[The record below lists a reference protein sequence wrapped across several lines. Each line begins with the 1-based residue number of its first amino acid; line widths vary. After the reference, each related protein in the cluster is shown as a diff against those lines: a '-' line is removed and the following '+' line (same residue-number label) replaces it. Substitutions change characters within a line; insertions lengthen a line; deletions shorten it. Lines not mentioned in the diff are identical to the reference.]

1 MRKFVDGALMLLIQV
16 AFGLCLAGACLLL
29 NDNTKGW
36 LFEGVALIMAVPVV
50 ILLNREEKEHEST

>member
-1 MRKFVDGALMLLIQV
+1 MRRQLFNGAMMLVLQI

-36 LFEGVALIMAVPVV
+36 IFEGIALLMAIPVV
-50 ILLNREEKEHEST
+50 ILLNRREKE

>member
-1 MRKFVDGALMLLIQV
+1 MKRQILDGIMALIIQV

-36 LFEGVALIMAVPVV
+36 IFEAVALVITIPVV
-50 ILLNREEKEHEST
+50 ILMNREEKE

>member
-1 MRKFVDGALMLLIQV
+1 MRKFIDGALMLLIQV

-36 LFEGVALIMAVPVV
+36 IFEAVALVIAVPVV
-50 ILLNREEKEHEST
+50 ILLNREEKE

>member
-36 LFEGVALIMAVPVV
+36 IFEAVAFVMAVPVV
-50 ILLNREEKEHEST
+50 ILMNREEKET

>member
-1 MRKFVDGALMLLIQV
+1 MRKQLFNGALMLVLQV

-36 LFEGVALIMAVPVV
+36 LFEGIALLMAIPVV
-50 ILLNREEKEHEST
+50 ILLNRREKE

>member
-1 MRKFVDGALMLLIQV
+1 MKRVFDGVLALFIQV

-36 LFEGVALIMAVPVV
+36 IFEGIALVITIPVV
-50 ILLNREEKEHEST
+50 ILMNREEKE

>member
-1 MRKFVDGALMLLIQV
+1 MRKQLFDGVLALFIQV

-36 LFEGVALIMAVPVV
+36 IFEAVALVIAVPVV
-50 ILLNREEKEHEST
+50 ILMNREEKE

>member
-1 MRKFVDGALMLLIQV
+1 MRKKQLFDGAMALLLQV

-36 LFEGVALIMAVPVV
+36 IFEGIALLMAIPVV
-50 ILLNREEKEHEST
+50 ILMNREEKE

>member
-1 MRKFVDGALMLLIQV
+1 MRKQLFDGAMMLLVQI

-36 LFEGVALIMAVPVV
+36 IFEAVALVIAVPVV
-50 ILLNREEKEHEST
+50 ILMNREEKET

>member
-1 MRKFVDGALMLLIQV
+1 MKRVFDGVLALFAQV

-36 LFEGVALIMAVPVV
+36 IFEGIALVIAVPVV
-50 ILLNREEKEHEST
+50 ILMNREEKE

>member
-1 MRKFVDGALMLLIQV
+1 MRKEQLFDGAMMLLLQV

-36 LFEGVALIMAVPVV
+36 IFEGIALVMAIPVV
-50 ILLNREEKEHEST
+50 ILLNREEKE

>member
-1 MRKFVDGALMLLIQV
+1 MRRQLFDGALALVLQV

-36 LFEGVALIMAVPVV
+36 IFEGIALIITIPAV
-50 ILLNREEKEHEST
+50 ILLNREEKE

>member
-1 MRKFVDGALMLLIQV
+1 MRKRELFDGALALLVQI

-36 LFEGVALIMAVPVV
+36 IFEAIALVIAVPVV
-50 ILLNREEKEHEST
+50 ILMNREEKA

>member
-1 MRKFVDGALMLLIQV
+1 MRRQLFEGALMLVVQI

-36 LFEGVALIMAVPVV
+36 IFEGVALLMAIPVV
-50 ILLNREEKEHEST
+50 ILLNREEKET

>member
-1 MRKFVDGALMLLIQV
+1 MRKEQLFDGAMMLLLQV

-36 LFEGVALIMAVPVV
+36 ALEAVALIIAVPVV
-50 ILLNREEKEHEST
+50 ILLNREGK

>member
-1 MRKFVDGALMLLIQV
+1 MKRVFDGVLALFIQV

-36 LFEGVALIMAVPVV
+36 IFEAVALVITIPVV
-50 ILLNREEKEHEST
+50 ILMNREEKE

>member
-1 MRKFVDGALMLLIQV
+1 MRRQLFNGAMMLVLQV

-36 LFEGVALIMAVPVV
+36 IFEGVALLMAIPVV
-50 ILLNREEKEHEST
+50 ILLNREEKE

>member
-1 MRKFVDGALMLLIQV
+1 MKRVFDGVLALFIQV

-36 LFEGVALIMAVPVV
+36 IFEGIALVIAVPVV
-50 ILLNREEKEHEST
+50 ILMNREEKE

>member
-1 MRKFVDGALMLLIQV
+1 MLVVQI

-36 LFEGVALIMAVPVV
+36 IFEGIALIISIPVV
-50 ILLNREEKEHEST
+50 ILLNREEKET

>member
-1 MRKFVDGALMLLIQV
+1 MRREQIFDGAMMLLLQV

-36 LFEGVALIMAVPVV
+36 IFEAVAFAIAVPVV
-50 ILLNREEKEHEST
+50 ILLNREGRK

>member
-1 MRKFVDGALMLLIQV
+1 MKRQIFDGVLALFIQV

-36 LFEGVALIMAVPVV
+36 IFEAVALVITIPVV
-50 ILLNREEKEHEST
+50 ILMNREEKE

>member
-1 MRKFVDGALMLLIQV
+1 MRKQLFDGVLALIIQV

-36 LFEGVALIMAVPVV
+36 IFEAVALVIAVPVV
-50 ILLNREEKEHEST
+50 ILMNREEKE

>member
-1 MRKFVDGALMLLIQV
+1 MKRQILDGIMALIIQV

-36 LFEGVALIMAVPVV
+36 IFEGIALMIAVPVV
-50 ILLNREEKEHEST
+50 ILMNREEKET